1 MTQILLPII
10 GSFLLSACC
19 GFLFIPA
26 LLRFCKQKNLYDLP
40 NLRKVH
46 HTMIPRLGGIA
57 FIPSMIIAAVI
68 VMYTMTS
75 NTMNG
80 KIQISLW
87 SMGFLLSLLLV
98 YAAGIVDDIIGLN
111 ANIKFFI
118 QIVAASILPLC
129 GLCINNLYGLLGIY
143 EVPACIGIP
152 LTVFVIVFIDNAI
165 NLIDGIDGLAASLSL
180 IALCGFVYCFM
191 QYSLTAYEVMISG
204 LIGVLVTYLYFN
216 VWGDPAKGTKI
227 FMGDSGS
234 LTLGFILAFLF
245 VKSIAVSPNLMPVSM
260 GRVFLAYSL
269 LIVPTFDVVRVV
281 LHRIRKKKPI
291 FSPDKSH
298 IHHKLMQLGMSQHLA
313 LISIILLAL
322 LYIIINLLM
331 YNWGCNLT
339 ITMVADI
346 VIYVLLHLLINK
358 GIRNKAIIS

>member
-40 NLRKVH
+40 SLRKVH

-165 NLIDGIDGLAASLSL
+165 NLIDGIDGLAASLSM

-191 QYSLTAYEVMISG
+191 QYSLTAYEV
-204 LIGVLVTYLYFN
+204 
-216 VWGDPAKGTKI
+216 
-227 FMGDSGS
+227 
-234 LTLGFILAFLF
+234 
-245 VKSIAVSPNLMPVSM
+245 
-260 GRVFLAYSL
+260 
-269 LIVPTFDVVRVV
+269 
-281 LHRIRKKKPI
+281 
-291 FSPDKSH
+291 
-298 IHHKLMQLGMSQHLA
+298 
-313 LISIILLAL
+313 
-322 LYIIINLLM
+322 
-331 YNWGCNLT
+331 
-339 ITMVADI
+339 
-346 VIYVLLHLLINK
+346 
-358 GIRNKAIIS
+358 

>member
-1 MTQILLPII
+1 
-10 GSFLLSACC
+10 
-19 GFLFIPA
+19 
-26 LLRFCKQKNLYDLP
+26 
-40 NLRKVH
+40 
-46 HTMIPRLGGIA
+46 
-57 FIPSMIIAAVI
+57 
-68 VMYTMTS
+68 
-75 NTMNG
+75 
-80 KIQISLW
+80 
-87 SMGFLLSLLLV
+87 
-98 YAAGIVDDIIGLN
+98 
-111 ANIKFFI
+111 
-118 QIVAASILPLC
+118 
-129 GLCINNLYGLLGIY
+129 
-143 EVPACIGIP
+143 
-152 LTVFVIVFIDNAI
+152 
-165 NLIDGIDGLAASLSL
+165 
-180 IALCGFVYCFM
+180 
-191 QYSLTAYEVMISG
+191 MISG

-245 VKSIAVSPNLMPVSM
+245 VKSIDVSPNVMPISM
-260 GRVFLAYSL
+260 ERVFLAYSL

-339 ITMVADI
+339 ITMDADI
-346 VIYVLLHLLINK
+346 VIYILLHLLINK

>member
-40 NLRKVH
+40 SLRKVH

-129 GLCINNLYGLLGIY
+129 GLYINNLYGLLGIY

-245 VKSIAVSPNLMPVSM
+245 VKSIAVSPNVMPISM
-260 GRVFLAYSL
+260 ERVFLAYSL

-346 VIYVLLHLLINK
+346 VIYILLHLLINK

>member
-1 MTQILLPII
+1 MTQVILPII

-19 GFLFIPA
+19 GFLFIPV
-26 LLRFCKQKNLYDLP
+26 LLRFCKQKNLYDMP

-75 NTMNG
+75 NTING
-80 KIQISLW
+80 KLQISLW

-98 YAAGIVDDIIGLN
+98 YAAGIVDDIVGLN

-118 QIVAASILPLC
+118 QIAAACILPQC
-129 GLCINNLYGLLGIY
+129 GLWINNLYGLLGIY
-143 EVPACIGIP
+143 EVPAYIGIP

-191 QYSLTAYEVMISG
+191 QHSLTAYEVMISG

-216 VWGDPAKGTKI
+216 VWGDHAKGTKI

-245 VKSIAVSPNLMPVSM
+245 VKSIAVNPNVMPISM
-260 GRVFLAYSL
+260 SRVFLAYSL

-313 LISIILLAL
+313 LVSIIFLAL
-322 LYIIINLLM
+322 FYITINLLM
-331 YNWGCNLT
+331 YNLGCNLT
-339 ITMVADI
+339 FTMVTDI
-346 VIYVLLHLLINK
+346 VLYTLLHLLINK
-358 GIRNKAIIS
+358 RIRNKAIIS

>member
-1 MTQILLPII
+1 
-10 GSFLLSACC
+10 
-19 GFLFIPA
+19 
-26 LLRFCKQKNLYDLP
+26 
-40 NLRKVH
+40 
-46 HTMIPRLGGIA
+46 
-57 FIPSMIIAAVI
+57 
-68 VMYTMTS
+68 
-75 NTMNG
+75 
-80 KIQISLW
+80 
-87 SMGFLLSLLLV
+87 
-98 YAAGIVDDIIGLN
+98 
-111 ANIKFFI
+111 
-118 QIVAASILPLC
+118 
-129 GLCINNLYGLLGIY
+129 
-143 EVPACIGIP
+143 
-152 LTVFVIVFIDNAI
+152 
-165 NLIDGIDGLAASLSL
+165 
-180 IALCGFVYCFM
+180 
-191 QYSLTAYEVMISG
+191 MISG

-260 GRVFLAYSL
+260 ERVFLAYSL
-269 LIVPTFDVVRVV
+269 LIVPAFDVVRVV

-298 IHHKLMQLGMSQHLA
+298 IHHKLMQLGMSQHFA

>member
-1 MTQILLPII
+1 
-10 GSFLLSACC
+10 
-19 GFLFIPA
+19 
-26 LLRFCKQKNLYDLP
+26 
-40 NLRKVH
+40 
-46 HTMIPRLGGIA
+46 MIPRLGGIA

-245 VKSIAVSPNLMPVSM
+245 VKSIAVSLNVMPISM
-260 GRVFLAYSL
+260 ERVFLAYSL

-346 VIYVLLHLLINK
+346 VIYILLHLLINK

>member
-40 NLRKVH
+40 SLRKVH
-46 HTMIPRLGGIA
+46 H
-57 FIPSMIIAAVI
+57 
-68 VMYTMTS
+68 TMTS

-180 IALCGFVYCFM
+180 IALC
-191 QYSLTAYEVMISG
+191 SLRSNDFRINRCIGYLPLLQCLGRSG
-204 LIGVLVTYLYFN
+204 
-216 VWGDPAKGTKI
+216 KGHE
-227 FMGDSGS
+227 
-234 LTLGFILAFLF
+234 
-245 VKSIAVSPNLMPVSM
+245 N
-260 GRVFLAYSL
+260 
-269 LIVPTFDVVRVV
+269 
-281 LHRIRKKKPI
+281 
-291 FSPDKSH
+291 
-298 IHHKLMQLGMSQHLA
+298 IHG
-313 LISIILLAL
+313 
-322 LYIIINLLM
+322 
-331 YNWGCNLT
+331 
-339 ITMVADI
+339 
-346 VIYVLLHLLINK
+346 
-358 GIRNKAIIS
+358 